1 MNKTYSS
8 SESSLDSIIY
18 YPQDKLIIQKQ
29 PWSKKEIEVALSTLP
44 GGSIALSLIPTLHSD
59 AQKVLEKFQWFPKW
73 PDTCLLISSWLG
85 HVEIVKA
92 LLEKGVPV
100 STRDS
105 DGRTPLHLAAC
116 ATSTKIVE
124 ELLKHGA
131 DPCKWDFEKK
141 CTPLH
146 CAAAAG
152 CVVTVTCLIKSGAD
166 VNARRSPLCYA
177 ILNNAVDCVET
188 LLQAGAC
195 PNNLQDYTK
204 IPLHV
209 AAGLGNVHCSKL
221 LLNAGA
227 KPETRNSSDQ
237 TAMHLATLA
246 QSSETIDVLIS
257 AGARVNAKDN
267 EECTPL
273 HVAVAGKNNK
283 LVKTLIEAGA
293 SVNEANKFGY
303 TPLHI
308 AALNESSYI
317 VKMLLSNGGDL
328 MARTKNGVT
337 ALSFIV
343 HHTPEA
349 LWQFEMR
356 LDEAVS
362 LHAHELD
369 DMDRKLRVDF
379 RPLVPLGS
387 RNETDLVLCLVQVGQ
402 GHILKHPLCESF
414 LHFKWKRIRK
424 FFLLSLLFHLIFVAF
439 FTGFVCAT
447 YLWHNKQLSRVLF
460 WPVLTITWLF
470 AITEIIQI
478 TYGICYYVK
487 RWENWLRCSVI
498 IASIIILIPPERQ
511 HHAALGILL
520 AWIELMIVLGYL
532 PMFGLYVQIFTRV
545 FINFFKYFAIYFC
558 LIIGFSL
565 SFCVLHGNYKSFAD
579 PLLSMLKIIIMMS
592 GELEFQ
598 DIIFDKDLKY
608 PGTMYFILFCFVI
621 LVTVILMN
629 LMVGLAVS
637 DIQELRRRA
646 GLERLVR
653 HAEVIARFENMLF
666 SKLLDYIPARKI
678 IQACRKNILLL
689 NSDHCDGLR
698 IRPMSL
704 PQEIIQS
711 LYRKANN
718 IFVGTP
724 TSKII
729 FRYSEYS
736 ENSKSCL
743 LKKIIHHKNEFMR
756 CVKLDDLVTILIF
769 ILMNKIIPFESRF
782 VDAFMILLI
791 LYFRYQSI
799 TASYQSII
807 GCGRY
812 WREGIS
818 LSLNLAMNGSPLNT
832 RSKKYITLANLSKKN
847 FEGFFGSHLTRETTS
862 RIQTAK
868 NKRYNIMNK
877 TYSSSESSLESV
889 ICHSSQDEST
899 TQKQPWSKEEIEVAL
914 SNLPG
919 GGIALSLIPTFHGDA
934 LQKILEEFRCVTLN
948 KNEARISPMFVDEI
962 KQKIILMDE
971 NRAATIPI
979 PGQLLPEW
987 PDTCLLIS
995 SWLGHAEIVKALLEK
1010 GVPVST
1016 RDSNGRTPL
1025 HLAACAK
1032 STKIVEEL
1040 LKHGADP
1047 CKWDFE
1053 KKCTPLHCAAAA
1065 GCDATVT
1072 CLIKS
1077 GADVN
1082 ARRSPLCYAILNN
1095 AVDCVETLLQA
1106 GACPNNP
1113 QDYTKMPLHVAASLG
1128 YVYCSK
1134 LLLNAGAKTEI
1145 RNSSGQTAMHLA
1157 TLAQSSETIDVL
1169 ISAGARV
1176 NARDNEEC
1184 TPLHAAVASAR
1195 KSSELIKTL
1204 IKAGASVNEANKFGY
1219 TPLHIAALNESSYI
1233 VEMLLSNG
1241 GNVMA
1246 RTKDG
1251 VTALSFIVRH
1261 TPEVLSR
1268 FETRL
1273 DQAVSLHAHELGD
1286 MDRELRV
1293 NFRPLVP
1300 LGSRNETDLVLCL
1313 VQVGQGHI
1321 LKHPLCESFLH
1332 FKWKRIRK
1340 FFLLSLLFHL
1350 IFVAFFTGFVCA
1362 TYLWHDEQLSK
1373 VFFWPVLT
1381 ITCLFASKEI
1391 IQITYGIC
1399 YYAKRWENWLQC
1411 SVIMASIII
1420 LIPPERQWQHHV
1432 AALGILLAWIELMI
1446 VLGYFPMFGLYIQ
1459 MFTRVSINFFKFLA
1473 AYFCL
1478 IIGFSLSFCVLHGNY
1493 KSFADPLLSM
1503 LKIII
1508 MMSGELEFEDAFF
1521 DKDLKYPGTAYFILF
1536 CFVILVTVIL
1546 MNLMVGLAVSDIQE
1560 LRRRAGLERLV
1571 RHAEVIARFEN
1582 MLFSKLLDYIPACKI
1597 IQACRKNILLLYP
1610 HHCDDLCIRPTSLP
1624 REIIQSLYRLAG
1636 GQKILGNSTEC
1647 TVSSLDSLDSVD
1659 SFSEKITKNKIMFDG
1674 LTNKR
1679 ISPESRFDDA
1689 FMTLLTLP
1697 YILYRRKFK

>member
-1 MNKTYSS
+1 MVSLVWVLDGIVKVRNTRSKKYITFASLSKKNCEGFFDSHLTRETTPRILTIKNKRYNIMNKTYSS

-131 DPCKWDFEKK
+131 VPCKWVFEKK

-188 LLQAGAC
+188 LLQAGLYKDAFAC
-195 PNNLQDYTK
+195 GGY
-204 IPLHV
+204 
-209 AAGLGNVHCSKL
+209 VHCSKL

-478 TYGICYYVK
+478 TYGICYYAK
-487 RWENWLRCSVI
+487 RWENWLQCSVI
-498 IASIIILIPPERQ
+498 MASIIILIPPERQ

-545 FINFFKYFAIYFC
+545 FINFFKYFAAYFC

-592 GELEFQ
+592 GELEFE
-598 DIIFDKDLKY
+598 DAFFDKDLKY
-608 PGTMYFILFCFVI
+608 PGTAYFILFCFVI
-621 LVTVILMN
+621 LVTMILMN
-629 LMVGLAVS
+629 LMVSLTMS
-637 DIQELRRRA
+637 DIQELRKRA
-646 GLERLVR
+646 DLEQLVR
-653 HAEVIARFENMLF
+653 HAELCTAFL
-666 SKLLDYIPARKI
+666 IPTVQRQ
-678 IQACRKNILLL
+678 IQL
-689 NSDHCDGLR
+689 
-698 IRPMSL
+698 MSW
-704 PQEIIQS
+704 
-711 LYRKANN
+711 R
-718 IFVGTP
+718 VD
-724 TSKII
+724 
-729 FRYSEYS
+729 FR
-736 ENSKSCL
+736 
-743 LKKIIHHKNEFMR
+743 
-756 CVKLDDLVTILIF
+756 
-769 ILMNKIIPFESRF
+769 
-782 VDAFMILLI
+782 
-791 LYFRYQSI
+791 
-799 TASYQSII
+799 
-807 GCGRY
+807 
-812 WREGIS
+812 
-818 LSLNLAMNGSPLNT
+818 NT

-1157 TLAQSSETIDVL
+1157 TLAQSSETIDAL

-1446 VLGYFPMFGLYIQ
+1446 VLGYLPMFGLYVQI
-1459 MFTRVSINFFKFLA
+1459 FTRVFINFFKYFA
-1473 AYFCL
+1473 IYFCL

-1689 FMTLLTLP
+1689 FVTLLTLP